1 MADQKQQDHQGQPA
15 SPSASQGGQLQV
27 KVTDEV
33 LKGVYANMVQVGH
46 TAEEFILDFMN
57 LFPPAGIGT
66 ARVIVSPGH
75 MKRIVAALADNL
87 KRYEQQFGQ
96 LKAAGGQV
104 TPTITSS
111 SDQRIGF
118 DTNKAV

>member
-1 MADQKQQDHQGQPA
+1 MADQKDQAPA

-46 TAEEFILDFMN
+46 TPEEFILDFMN
-57 LFPPAGIGT
+57 LFPPTGIIT
-66 ARVIVSPGH
+66 SRVVISPGH

-87 KRYEQQFGQ
+87 KRYEQQFGSI
-96 LKAAGGQV
+96 KTGAPSSD
-104 TPTITSS
+104 PTITSS
-111 SDQRIGF
+111 SDHRIGF
-118 DTNKAV
+118 DTNKAS